1 MCDSITNGFSQG
13 GCGSVVVNNC
23 QPSIPPMIYIS
34 NGNTLNT
41 FYGLS
46 ASNLYSCNSFTTDL
60 YISGNVYGANLITAN
75 VTTTLNATTIVSGAY
90 YGNAS
95 GLSNLNASNLFGTF
109 SNTNLPFSGVTP
121 GQYGSSANVF
131 QGTVDQYGLITQ
143 AANIAIIPTQWTS
156 IDGNVAY
163 QNGVSIGI
171 ISNPPPGSN
180 LYVLGTANID
190 TLNVGYLTV
199 NSAVVYG
206 ASTLNVYGVS
216 NLNTVIAS
224 LYSGNASGLSNL
236 TGANVLGTVGTAGT
250 VTGNAQPNITSVGI
264 LSALTVTGLLTASNG
279 SGISNLNASN
289 VLGTVGT
296 AVAVTGN
303 AQPNITSVGTLSSLS
318 VSGLIAGTGQA
329 LSSITGSN
337 VSGTVGSAQIVTQS
351 AQSAITS
358 VGILTGLTVAG
369 LLIASDA
376 SGLSNIPGSNVVG
389 AVPTAVVVTANA
401 QPNITSVGVLSALAV
416 SGLITGTGQALS
428 AINGSNVVGAVGSA
442 QVVTQAA
449 QPNITSVGTLTSLA
463 VSGMVT
469 AGSFAGDGSALSNL
483 SVSNIV
489 GTVAFATTAG
499 AVTGN
504 AQPNITSVGTLSS
517 LSVTGSLI
525 GGTISGDGVGLT
537 NIPGAAIVGAVS
549 LASSV
554 STAAQTNITSVGTLT
569 SLAVSGLIVG
579 SGQALSNIQSAN
591 IVGTIPFSTL
601 ASAVTG
607 NAQTNITSLGTL
619 SGLNVSGVLFGG
631 LLTGNASGLSNLQA
645 SNIVGTVGTA
655 LSVTA
660 PAQPNITS
668 VGILSNLAV
677 SNSVTTNNVF
687 ANFANVS
694 GKAIFGTVGIGIANP
709 YGQLEV
715 SSPATSTSVSI
726 SLSDA
731 STGSGSGGTFL
742 KDATQN
748 VFVINYQISDL
759 ILQTNS
765 TNRMRMYSAGGQGIL
780 GPLGVGSTLTPPS
793 LTSATL
799 QVTGNIYAS
808 NSVSTP
814 NVLATTANVG
824 TLNVISI
831 SNLNSLT
838 LGTSLATP
846 LANVGTL
853 NVWQVSNLQG
863 LTLGSNLSVPTAN
876 VGTLNVLTISN
887 LNSLTLGTSLAT
899 PLANVGTLNVWQV
912 SNLQG
917 LTIGSNLFVPTAN
930 ITTLNASSIFGTN
943 SNLVSANITTLTAS
957 SIFGT
962 NSNLVSANITT
973 LTASSIFGTNSNL
986 VSANVTT
993 LTASSIFGTNSNL
1006 VSANVTT
1013 LNASSIFGTNSNL
1026 VTANITTLNAFSIFG
1041 TNSNLTTLNAS
1052 SISVTTQAN
1061 IFSSNLIT
1069 ANVGTLNT
1077 SFLTV
1082 TSNILSGPLGNTY
1095 ITGNVVVS
1103 GNVFSSLGSPLGAGG
1118 GYYLSLPTDIALQPA
1133 YTGPVGTAR
1142 PLSVGLSNGF
1152 TINGTSTF
1160 ITVTSNGNFKFSQA
1174 GPYMLSAVF
1183 SGSDNLLGLAVGSN
1197 VADIHGTDQG
1207 YLYRYTTFVS
1217 QNPTE
1222 LIKIPIDV
1230 TDATKY
1236 YYLDLFAVDGG
1247 TLHQT
1252 GNTSGGTYLTITPL
1266 TGGGLATGGPGGTPG
1281 TQWIS
1286 SASNIYFP
1294 NSVGVGGAPTPG
1306 YKLDVTGDLRVTGN
1320 IIGTTLVSVVSG
1332 LTSNYIA
1339 NVGDCYIGVNGAR
1352 KVTLPLGSSVSVGKS
1367 YIVKDEAGNASV
1379 TSVLLQAS
1387 GSDTIDGNSNV
1398 TMALN
1403 NISLTPLWTGT
1414 RWSLI

>member
-1 MCDSITNGFSQG
+1 M
-13 GCGSVVVNNC
+13 
-23 QPSIPPMIYIS
+23 
-34 NGNTLNT
+34 
-41 FYGLS
+41 
-46 ASNLYSCNSFTTDL
+46 
-60 YISGNVYGANLITAN
+60 
-75 VTTTLNATTIVSGAY
+75 
-90 YGNAS
+90 
-95 GLSNLNASNLFGTF
+95 
-109 SNTNLPFSGVTP
+109 
-121 GQYGSSANVF
+121 
-131 QGTVDQYGLITQ
+131 
-143 AANIAIIPTQWTS
+143 
-156 IDGNVAY
+156 
-163 QNGVSIGI
+163 
-171 ISNPPPGSN
+171 
-180 LYVLGTANID
+180 
-190 TLNVGYLTV
+190 
-199 NSAVVYG
+199 
-206 ASTLNVYGVS
+206 
-216 NLNTVIAS
+216 
-224 LYSGNASGLSNL
+224 
-236 TGANVLGTVGTAGT
+236 
-250 VTGNAQPNITSVGI
+250 
-264 LSALTVTGLLTASNG
+264 
-279 SGISNLNASN
+279 
-289 VLGTVGT
+289 
-296 AVAVTGN
+296 
-303 AQPNITSVGTLSSLS
+303 
-318 VSGLIAGTGQA
+318 
-329 LSSITGSN
+329 
-337 VSGTVGSAQIVTQS
+337 
-351 AQSAITS
+351 
-358 VGILTGLTVAG
+358 
-369 LLIASDA
+369 
-376 SGLSNIPGSNVVG
+376 
-389 AVPTAVVVTANA
+389 
-401 QPNITSVGVLSALAV
+401 
-416 SGLITGTGQALS
+416 
-428 AINGSNVVGAVGSA
+428 
-442 QVVTQAA
+442 
-449 QPNITSVGTLTSLA
+449 
-463 VSGMVT
+463 
-469 AGSFAGDGSALSNL
+469 
-483 SVSNIV
+483 
-489 GTVAFATTAG
+489 
-499 AVTGN
+499 
-504 AQPNITSVGTLSS
+504 
-517 LSVTGSLI
+517 
-525 GGTISGDGVGLT
+525 
-537 NIPGAAIVGAVS
+537 
-549 LASSV
+549 
-554 STAAQTNITSVGTLT
+554 
-569 SLAVSGLIVG
+569 
-579 SGQALSNIQSAN
+579 
-591 IVGTIPFSTL
+591 
-601 ASAVTG
+601 
-607 NAQTNITSLGTL
+607 
-619 SGLNVSGVLFGG
+619 
-631 LLTGNASGLSNLQA
+631 
-645 SNIVGTVGTA
+645 
-655 LSVTA
+655 
-660 PAQPNITS
+660 
-668 VGILSNLAV
+668 
-677 SNSVTTNNVF
+677 
-687 ANFANVS
+687 
-694 GKAIFGTVGIGIANP
+694 
-709 YGQLEV
+709 
-715 SSPATSTSVSI
+715 
-726 SLSDA
+726 
-731 STGSGSGGTFL
+731 
-742 KDATQN
+742 
-748 VFVINYQISDL
+748 
-759 ILQTNS
+759 
-765 TNRMRMYSAGGQGIL
+765 
-780 GPLGVGSTLTPPS
+780 
-793 LTSATL
+793 
-799 QVTGNIYAS
+799 
-808 NSVSTP
+808 
-814 NVLATTANVG
+814 
-824 TLNVISI
+824 
-831 SNLNSLT
+831 
-838 LGTSLATP
+838 
-846 LANVGTL
+846 GTL

-876 VGTLNVLTISN
+876 VGTLNVLAISN
-887 LNSLTLGTSLAT
+887 LNSLTTNLTASI
-899 PLANVGTLNVWQV
+899 ANVGILNVWQVSNLNSLTTNLTATTANVGILNVWQV